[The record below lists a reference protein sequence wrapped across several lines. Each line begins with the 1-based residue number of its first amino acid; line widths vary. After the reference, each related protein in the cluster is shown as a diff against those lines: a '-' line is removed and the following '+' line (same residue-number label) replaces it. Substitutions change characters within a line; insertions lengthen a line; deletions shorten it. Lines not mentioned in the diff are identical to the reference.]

1 MPIYSYI
8 ARSAAGEEKK
18 GQMEAKDEFELA
30 KILRQDNIFLISSKL
45 AEEASKAKNIM
56 GSVSGA
62 LKFLQFKRGVPAAE
76 KMIFSRNLS
85 VMIGAG
91 LALTRAIETLAKQT
105 TNEKFKSILTSI
117 TSEIQK
123 GKPFSDAMEA
133 HSNIFGDLYINMIR
147 SAEAAGNM
155 EDVLKLLAKQ
165 LKKEYDLKR
174 KVKGAFTYPAVIL
187 VAMTG
192 IGTLMML
199 FVVPNLAKTF
209 NELGVQLPLSTR
221 IIIGI
226 SEFGV
231 NYWYFFIAI
240 IAGLIYSVVLFFRT
254 KFGKDTADTILLKTP
269 MIGSLTKK
277 INSARFARTL
287 GSLLDGGVP
296 IMKSLEI
303 VSKAIPNHYYNESLK
318 TAIDEVQKG
327 KPLSQTLEKY
337 SELYPP
343 LVTQMIAVGEETGA
357 VTDILKRLAMFFESE
372 VSESTK
378 NMSTIIEP
386 FLMIIIGIVVGF
398 FAVSMMQPMYSIV
411 GAIQ

>member
-1 MPIYSYI
+1 MPSYNYI
-8 ARSAAGEEKK
+8 ARSVAGEEKK
-18 GQMEAKDEFELA
+18 GQMEASDEFELA
-30 KILRQDNIFLISSKL
+30 RVLRQDNIFLISSKP
-45 AEEASKAKNIM
+45 AEEASKSKNIL
-56 GSVSGA
+56 GSTSGA

-91 LALTRAIETLAKQT
+91 LPLTRAIETLAKQT

-117 TSEIQK
+117 TAEIQK
-123 GKPFSDAMEA
+123 GRPFSDAMEA
-133 HSNIFGDLYINMIR
+133 YSNVFGDLYINMIR

-165 LKKEYDLKR
+165 LKKEYDLRR

-192 IGTLMML
+192 IGTLMIL
-199 FVVPNLAKTF
+199 FVVPNLAKVFT
-209 NELGVQLPLSTR
+209 EMGIQLPLSTR
-221 IIIGI
+221 IIIAI

-231 NYWYFFIAI
+231 DYWYFFIAI
-240 IAGLIYSVVLFFRT
+240 IAGIIYSIVLFFRT
-254 KFGKDTADTILLKTP
+254 KFGKDTADTILLKIP

-277 INSARFARTL
+277 INAARFARTL
-287 GSLLDGGVP
+287 SSLLEGGVP
-296 IMKSLEI
+296 IMRSLEI
-303 VSKAIPNHYYNESLK
+303 VSKAIPNHYYTESIK
-318 TAIDEVQKG
+318 IAIDEVQKG

-337 SELYPP
+337 PELYPP

-357 VTDILKRLAMFFESE
+357 VADILKRLAMFFESE
-372 VSESTK
+372 VSETTK

-386 FLMIIIGIVVGF
+386 FLMIIIGIAVGF